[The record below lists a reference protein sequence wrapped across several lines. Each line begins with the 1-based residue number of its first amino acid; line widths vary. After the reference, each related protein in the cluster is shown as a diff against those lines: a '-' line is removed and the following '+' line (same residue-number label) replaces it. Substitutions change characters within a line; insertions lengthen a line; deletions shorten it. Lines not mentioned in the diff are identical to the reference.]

1 MELGLAPESLMGLMA
16 WLEAGPPGGES
27 YREFD

>member
-16 WLEAGPPGGES
+16 WLEAGPGGES